1 MYTWMNTSLEK
12 AEYRDGCLAFRKK
25 RWGRGEGQQNQKSS
39 MKATNTVNI
48 IPWESGAYMMH
59 CKKLKKKGTE
69 GLKMSSVQK
78 GKIISVGHR
87 GQGSQF
93 VGDVRWPLCYGICQL
108 LFLNWSYRILIL
120 LGYLSYLSSPHPPLP
135 WPPHLK
141 FSREGGARQ
150 SSSGA
155 TGYEDI
161 FKYLSSRWHRNS
173 LSRSWH
179 RKYICGS
186 CWQTREVIIENKID
200 HTIYTTT
207 RLAVR
212 TTWTVREAGCS

>member
-1 MYTWMNTSLEK
+1 
-12 AEYRDGCLAFRKK
+12 
-25 RWGRGEGQQNQKSS
+25 
-39 MKATNTVNI
+39 
-48 IPWESGAYMMH
+48 
-59 CKKLKKKGTE
+59 
-69 GLKMSSVQK
+69 MSSVQK
-78 GKIISVGHR
+78 RQNNQRRS
-87 GQGSQF
+87 QGSGVTVRRWRQ
-93 VGDVRWPLCYGICQL
+93 VTLALGDLSALVSQL
-108 LFLNWSYRILIL
+108 VLSHPHPAWV
-120 LGYLSYLSSPHPPLP
+120 SYLSSPHPPLP

-155 TGYEDI
+155 AGYEDI

-200 HTIYTTT
+200 HTIYTAT

-212 TTWTVREAGCS
+212 TTWTVMEVGSS